1 MLFSAFSYLSL
12 LLNIPRV
19 QECKGARIS
28 RISIGVQLRSLTG
41 AFKSC
46 SSLKEVFLP
55 AGIKSIGSNAFSD
68 CVSLK
73 TIALPEGIELIGSN
87 VFDGCSSL
95 EEIVLPASVKT
106 LERQPLSNCDKL
118 KRIFYEGTEAEWSAL
133 TPQENYAYVDYDGS
147 IVLVESP
154 FSNAQVYFYSE
165 TKPDEA
171 GNYWHYV
178 DNTPTIW

>member
-46 SSLKEVFLP
+46 SSLEEVVLP
-55 AGIKSIGSNAFSD
+55 AGVKSIVYGTFRY

-73 TIALPEGIELIGSN
+73 TIALPEGIELI
-87 VFDGCSSL
+87 
-95 EEIVLPASVKT
+95 
-106 LERQPLSNCDKL
+106 
-118 KRIFYEGTEAEWSAL
+118 AE
-133 TPQENYAYVDYDGS
+133 YAFV
-147 IVLVESP
+147 
-154 FSNAQVYFYSE
+154 
-165 TKPDEA
+165 
-171 GNYWHYV
+171 
-178 DNTPTIW
+178 